1 MHKFFY
7 ILLFISALS
16 NEIFT
21 DQVYGLKDSYDIRV
35 ELNGSDKVSIN
46 RGMQEALISLLVQVT
61 GSSET
66 LENLDAKNLLKD
78 PKKYI
83 SEYRLEN
90 NEEEGVLKGSFS
102 FNGSLIRNALIE
114 NQLPL
119 WTGQSSTILVYLPC
133 LTESINS
140 LNLDTKFVGSCL
152 NSKQE
157 IQIISSSRLSSTI
170 FPSMDLIDLNL
181 LDMLRPLSPR
191 IFMSKMSKRYNL
203 NNWLMCFNRDDFGVL
218 LEDSQCISSVDD
230 NSDTPENS
238 LNELINVINNESQL
252 VINKKL
258 ETTLPVIIRNV
269 RDQDAL
275 EEVLKNIGS
284 NILVKNLNLKTIEDN
299 GIKLSVKV
307 LGSRLDFKKIMIASE
322 DFDHLPD
329 DKDRITLSFIYKKRI

>member
-7 ILLFISALS
+7 ILLFISTLS

-21 DQVYGLKDSYDIRV
+21 DQAYGLKDSYDIRV
-35 ELNGSDKVSIN
+35 ELQGSNKVSIN
-46 RGMQEALISLLVQVT
+46 KGMKEALMALIVQVT

-66 LENLDAKNLLKD
+66 LENLNAKNLLKD
-78 PKKYI
+78 PQRYI

-90 NEEEGVLKGSFS
+90 NEEGLLLGSFS
-102 FNGSLIRNALIE
+102 FNGSLIRKDLIE

-119 WTGQSSTILVYLPC
+119 WTGRSSTILVYLPC

-140 LNLDTKFVGSCL
+140 LNLNIDFVESCL

-157 IQIISSSRLSSTI
+157 IQIISSSRQSSAT

-191 IFMSKMSKRYNL
+191 VFMSKISKRYDL
-203 NNWLMCFNRDDFGVL
+203 SNWLMCFKRDDFGVL
-218 LEDSQCISSVDD
+218 LENSQCISSVDE
-230 NSDTPENS
+230 NIDTPENS
-238 LNELINVINNESQL
+238 LNTLINLINNESQL
-252 VINKKL
+252 IINKKL
-258 ETTLPVIIRNV
+258 EATVSVIIRNV

-275 EEVLKNIGS
+275 QEVLENIGS
-284 NILVKNLNLKTIEDN
+284 NILVKNLNLKTVEDN
-299 GIKLSVKV
+299 NIRLSVKV

-322 DFDHLPD
+322 DFDHSPD